1 MMAEMQIPS
10 RANITITAER
20 RGYQPYGTAKE
31 LREKETVKEVIDELS
46 QEINKHKRSIGILRE
61 TFGV

>member
-1 MMAEMQIPS
+1 MAEMQIPS
-10 RANITITAER
+10 RADITITAER

-31 LREKETVKEVIDELS
+31 LREKEAVKEVIDNLS
-46 QEINKHKRSIGILRE
+46 EEITKHRRSIGILRD